1 MAVSPER
8 AEFSKQ
14 MKSKHDLTFEILRDE
29 GNELADKFG
38 IKFKYPDYLL
48 EIYKSFGTDL
58 KRYNGDE
65 SETLPMPARY
75 VIDQSGVIRAAEV
88 HPDYTKRPEPSQTV
102 EELKKLKESK

>member
-1 MAVSPER
+1 MAISPER
-8 AEFSKQ
+8 TEFSKQ
-14 MKSKHDLTFEILRDE
+14 MKNKHNLTFEILRDE

-38 IKFKYPDYLL
+38 IKFRYPDYLL

-58 KRYNGDE
+58 KRHNGDE

-75 VIDQSGVIRAAEV
+75 VIDQSGVICSAEI

>member
-14 MKSKHDLTFEILRDE
+14 LKAKHSLTFEILRDE

-38 IKFKYPDYLL
+38 IKFRYPDYLL
-48 EIYKSFGTDL
+48 EIYRSFGTDL
-58 KRYNGDE
+58 KRFNGDE

-75 VIDQSGVIRAAEV
+75 VIDQSGVIRSADI